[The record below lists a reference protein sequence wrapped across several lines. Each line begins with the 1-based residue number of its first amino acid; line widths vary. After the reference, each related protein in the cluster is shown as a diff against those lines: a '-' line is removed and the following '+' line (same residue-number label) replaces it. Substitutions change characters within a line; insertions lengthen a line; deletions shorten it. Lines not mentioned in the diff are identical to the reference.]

1 MNTAKK
7 TATKKTKKITKPT
20 NVVAKD
26 DIKTP
31 KKLSVKSTATKK
43 PSVKK
48 TIKKTAKVV
57 KKTTNP
63 KDLKSFLLEGLNE
76 IYSIEK
82 YLENQFP
89 SLIQKASS
97 ENLKQNLQDHLED
110 IKENI
115 SVLEKI
121 FSTLETNASEKKVNI
136 DSLVMQE
143 DSVFKTLPESI
154 KDAALLLSCQKIR
167 HHKVAFYTTLAS
179 LSKTLEENKIAKKLR
194 EIIKSEKKSQKEIS
208 KTAIENIEDQQ
219 HQIKKAAEKK
229 EKAKRQAQKE
239 KEKLSKKA
247 EKEAKKLQKEKQQ
260 QLIKNTKIETE
271 YDD

>member
-31 KKLSVKSTATKK
+31 KKLSVKKTATKK
-43 PSVKK
+43 PTVKK
-48 TIKKTAKVV
+48 TTKVV

-121 FSTLETNASEKKVNI
+121 FSILETNASEKKVNI